1 MKKLKLSILIS
12 LFTLSV
18 HAQESYYGKFATNTN
33 PANSWYKLAHIV
45 INCSVNTVNIS
56 AEVNYV
62 GLTGRYQAK
71 AIMMFR
77 CHRTGGEYANWQYNV
92 SGNLATDV
100 LKLVKIDTKT
110 YELLGFANSQYAHV
124 STGLSVTQ
132 ECNVAITMHN
142 TAEEVSNVDVLED
155 IPYSGSWNYP
165 EGKVGI
171 GTLAP
176 DREFHIRNDT
186 GIGEMV
192 LQGKQDAS
200 SGNGARI
207 ILSSAYSENI
217 DQTEQLGRQVYLQ
230 AIATANWGSSVRFDI
245 STSDNANILPTPRFT
260 VSPEGK
266 VGIGTTSPAHTL
278 DVCGTIRASEIKV
291 DLQGS
296 CGADFVFKDDYK
308 LMDLKDLETFVRTNR
323 HLPEVAPEKQMLEDG
338 VNINELQIKLLQKI
352 EELTLYLI
360 EQNSRITEIEEE
372 NKCLRKEINLINKD
386 LFFEKN

>member
-124 STGLSVTQ
+124 STGVSVTQ

-142 TAEEVSNVDVLED
+142 TAEEVSNVDVLENV
-155 IPYSGSWNYP
+155 PYSGNWNY
-165 EGKVGI
+165 
-171 GTLAP
+171 
-176 DREFHIRNDT
+176 
-186 GIGEMV
+186 
-192 LQGKQDAS
+192 
-200 SGNGARI
+200 
-207 ILSSAYSENI
+207 
-217 DQTEQLGRQVYLQ
+217 
-230 AIATANWGSSVRFDI
+230 
-245 STSDNANILPTPRFT
+245 
-260 VSPEGK
+260 PEGK

-278 DVCGTIRASEIKV
+278 DVCGTIRANEIKV

-386 LFFEKN
+386 LFIEKN